1 MSAHVEQT
9 KPLGKWKAN
18 KWAMQASSSGKT
30 PWKSGMDFGEVKPGG
45 QRAGQEGGGGE
56 SQGDLLAW
64 EATTADLVGQ
74 PDRHGN
80 SFSPRRRIRRCRDG
94 LKRDSGP
101 TGAGKVLLK
110 AEDRPR
116 ELHQR
121 RADGVTEVIVGS
133 EWSGR
138 LSRRPQAS
146 QGCER
151 GEEVQLTEAGSRPG
165 VSRRSSTCCRCA
177 RKCARSEVRD
187 TSSFRAISLIV
198 SRFCA

>member
-74 PDRHGN
+74 PDRHGFN
-80 SFSPRRRIRRCRDG
+80 IPR
-94 LKRDSGP
+94 P
-101 TGAGKVLLK
+101 TSA
-110 AEDRPR
+110 
-116 ELHQR
+116 
-121 RADGVTEVIVGS
+121 
-133 EWSGR
+133 
-138 LSRRPQAS
+138 
-146 QGCER
+146 
-151 GEEVQLTEAGSRPG
+151 
-165 VSRRSSTCCRCA
+165 CA
-177 RKCARSEVRD
+177 
-187 TSSFRAISLIV
+187 
-198 SRFCA
+198 